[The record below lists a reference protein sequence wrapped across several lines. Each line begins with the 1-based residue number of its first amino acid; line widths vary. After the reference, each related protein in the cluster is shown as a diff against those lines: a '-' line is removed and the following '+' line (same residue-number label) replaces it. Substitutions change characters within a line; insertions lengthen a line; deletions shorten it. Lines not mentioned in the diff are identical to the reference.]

1 MRPSCIQL
9 NRLRTLK
16 PKTNQSTIRLLHSST
31 VSSSS
36 TRPDQP
42 LKSTASTVQKPTQSS
57 SRIDKKQLRS
67 IIELYHTAENFAPLD
82 DHERLIEFIDDSL
95 LFKKPPAPYAPPSS
109 PSILLGTIRALPLN
123 QPILRDGESEFEL
136 NPVVVPHRVRS
147 GQRRWEMVKDAL
159 CGTAGSAL
167 GSDIGHEVGV
177 VGSSFGSQARSDGNR
192 LESSAK
198 AGLEIV
204 EENWEQI
211 KQIER
216 QT

>member
-1 MRPSCIQL
+1 MC
-9 NRLRTLK
+9 
-16 PKTNQSTIRLLHSST
+16 QS
-31 VSSSS
+31 
-36 TRPDQP
+36 
-42 LKSTASTVQKPTQSS
+42 
-57 SRIDKKQLRS
+57 
-67 IIELYHTAENFAPLD
+67 
-82 DHERLIEFIDDSL
+82 ERLIEFIDDSL
-95 LFKKPPAPYAPPSS
+95 LFKKPPVPYAPPSI
-109 PSILLGTIRALPLN
+109 PNVLHGTIRALPLN

-147 GQRRWEMVKDAL
+147 GQKRWDMVKDAL
-159 CGTAGSAL
+159 CGTAGSAS

-192 LESSAK
+192 LESPAK

-211 KQIER
+211 KEIER